1 MQQGNQTGKTQGQ
14 DLHSQGIYPVSD
26 HDYNLISALANELQG
41 LEKYYEY
48 SQNAGK
54 GSTFSIHLPVK
65 RSAPSMGLHGAG
77 ERPLR
82 HQA

>member
-1 MQQGNQTGKTQGQ
+1 VQ
-14 DLHSQGIYPVSD
+14 SEV
-26 HDYNLISALANELQG
+26 
-41 LEKYYEY
+41 
-48 SQNAGK
+48 GK

-77 ERPLR
+77 ESPLR